1 MSTILVDNLTGKT
14 SAGDITVT
22 SDGGA
27 VTQSL
32 QQGLAK
38 AWSYTDGRTTNSI
51 LDSLNYSSLTDHS
64 VGVHTLTVTNAM
76 NNATYSHSTTAGWT
90 TTSLINIST
99 ANETTAIT
107 TTATRYSVTYVN
119 ASNFDSDQIS
129 VTLHGDLA

>member
-1 MSTILVDNLTGKT
+1 MSTLKADTIQNT
-14 SAGDITVT
+14 S
-22 SDGGA
+22 GGA
-27 VTQSL
+27 VTLTNQSA
-32 QQGLAK
+32 AK
-38 AWSYTDGRTTNSI
+38 AWSYFDGRTTNSI
-51 LDSLNYSSLTDHS
+51 LDSLNYSSLTDH
-64 VGVHTLTVTNAM
+64 GIGAYTMTVINAM

-119 ASNFDSDQIS
+119 AANFDSDQIS